1 MTTKWPSFPVKRSFL
16 SKRNSLAGFLI
27 SLFYAGFVCSGCTT
41 TEELLRERGTIEL
54 NRIGIFLPLIANSFD
69 DSLDIENI
77 IAHVPVQE
85 VVRQL
90 ETKYDITVDTGIFQ
104 DNERVRKNIRQ
115 DPDSTYWGVSFPMTG
130 DMMLT
135 FIYTIRARDKIFRA
149 QADLVMFTRWREK
162 ILVSEIINLDWAIIG
177 DYITYDEEIAKNNRI
192 LNRLNYDI
200 TEKAD
205 DVSLYI
211 KRIEAYA
218 MLGRYNDALDDA
230 NMILALEPSAENY
243 MRRGRLYFDA
253 SLSRDANRDAL
264 LHRALQD
271 MTRAIEID
279 LREGYFYHNRAFV
292 YLYLRDYEQVVI
304 NMTRAI
310 ELDPQNTG
318 AYGVRGLAH
327 IYLKQFQKA
336 LEDTNVAVE
345 MDPNKAEYFEWRGW
359 AYGALENNEQALY
372 DLTTSIT
379 INPDLSHSYI
389 LRGTIYCK
397 MGKYQEALN
406 DLSVYIKQEPTREAY
421 TVMYM
426 IYQGLADQETDDE
439 KRIEYLRKSAEHL
452 MTAKQKK
459 ENGEH
464 PQALEI
470 RD

>member
-1 MTTKWPSFPVKRSFL
+1 MTAKQLSFPAKGLFW
-16 SKRNSLAGFLI
+16 SKRTCLAGLLI
-27 SLFYAGFVCSGCTT
+27 SLFYAGLVCSGCTT
-41 TEELLRERGTIEL
+41 TEELLRERGAIEL
-54 NRIGIFLPLIANSFD
+54 NRIGIFLPPIANSFD

-90 ETKYDITVDTGIFQ
+90 ETKYDITVDTGMFQ
-104 DNERVRKNIRQ
+104 DNERVRENIRQ
-115 DPDSTYWGVSFPMTG
+115 DPDSTYWGVSFPMNG
-130 DMMLT
+130 DMRLT

-149 QADLVMFTRWREK
+149 QADLVMFTMGREK
-162 ILVSEIINLDWAIIG
+162 VLVSEIIKLDWAIIG

-200 TEKAD
+200 VENPD

-211 KRIEAYA
+211 KRIKAYA
-218 MLGRYNDALDDA
+218 ALGRYNDALDDA

-243 MRRGRLYFDA
+243 MRRGRVYFDA

-264 LHRALQD
+264 LHHALQD
-271 MTRAIEID
+271 MTRAIEMVPGV
-279 LREGYFYHNRAFV
+279 RYFYYNRAFI
-292 YLYLRDYEQVVI
+292 YLYLHDYEQVVI
-304 NMTRAI
+304 NTTKAI
-310 ELDPQNTG
+310 ELDTKKAN
-318 AYGVRGLAH
+318 AYGLRGLAY
-327 IYLKQFQKA
+327 IQLSQFQKA
-336 LEDTNVAVE
+336 LEDTDVAV
-345 MDPNKAEYFEWRGW
+345 MIDPNRAEFFEWRGW
-359 AYGALENNEQALY
+359 AYGALENNEQALN
-372 DLTTSIT
+372 DLTTAIT

-406 DLSVYIKQEPTREAY
+406 DLSIYIKQEPTGEAY

-426 IYQGLADQETDDE
+426 IYQGMADQETDDE

-464 PQALEI
+464 PPALEI